1 VTITLDGSMRKTA
14 VTDAN
19 GSFIFRVPPG
29 SYSLAPPRNPGTF
42 VPASTDLA
50 NLVEDRIQDFS
61 CAGACGAAT
70 TVVVVPE
77 RELVITDPT
86 VVGDTR
92 ASNALAGAPW
102 SFRFLMEQM
111 TPAGVDPADFVG
123 NWLGQF
129 EIARRT
135 VNGFPVDLRSTAALR
150 ALWPTTTGGKLDLA
164 RAPFRLLAIINR
176 VDLHATS
183 NGEVRFV
190 YGAVDPSGA
199 GRPMTVIFE
208 LDLPAKHPLSGTTL
222 TRWDWAAGFHV
233 LGGLPFGASYNATL
247 QSITDLVTL
256 RGTSP
261 GKPGGS
267 SIAQVRTN
275 DGLTGDRWQLRE
287 FHLVATGAPT
297 AAGASVALRLS
308 PVAQTPA
315 DSAVVAGTIENKVL
329 VSYLD
334 TFKAAIHGGFA
345 SVPAGLL
352 GGQSTQSFSWTFT
365 APVNADARHGFAAQ
379 TCNGCHTSET
389 SGLQIDGFAHISP
402 TADPGPDGAGRL
414 SRFVKQVEIPRRT
427 LFMQN
432 QLTCSGPTCA
442 SGAEAAAF

>member
-1 VTITLDGSMRKTA
+1 
-14 VTDAN
+14 
-19 GSFIFRVPPG
+19 
-29 SYSLAPPRNPGTF
+29 
-42 VPASTDLA
+42 
-50 NLVEDRIQDFS
+50 
-61 CAGACGAAT
+61 
-70 TVVVVPE
+70 VVVVPE

-111 TPAGVDPADFVG
+111 TPAGGDPADFVG

-135 VNGFPVDLRSTAALR
+135 VNGFPVDLRNTAALR